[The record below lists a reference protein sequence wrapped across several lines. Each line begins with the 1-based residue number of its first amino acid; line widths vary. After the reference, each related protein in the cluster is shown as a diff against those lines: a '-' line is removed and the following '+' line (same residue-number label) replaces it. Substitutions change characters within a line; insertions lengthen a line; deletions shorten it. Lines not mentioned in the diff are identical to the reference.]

1 MQLQRIKTK
10 TNVLIL
16 WPNEFCLIII
26 LYQIFNMF
34 FVSLGLRTFLVL
46 AALLLGTDWDKS

>member
-1 MQLQRIKTK
+1 MQLQQIKTK